1 MARPAPAGRRTKIV
15 ATIGP
20 ASDSP
25 QTLTAMAAAGMDV
38 VRIPLAHGSTQD
50 AIERMAR
57 VREALPDIGILADLP
72 GPKIRTAPFPEGGA
86 WLAPGAEV
94 RLVTAAGDSDS
105 GSGSDESSDASSAKA
120 IAVCD
125 P

>member
-1 MARPAPAGRRTKIV
+1 MARPALTGRRTKIV

-20 ASDSP
+20 ASDAP

-38 VRIPLAHGSTQD
+38 ARIPLAHGSTAD
-50 AIERMAR
+50 AIERIER
-57 VREALPDIGILADLP
+57 VREALPDLGILADLP

-94 RLVTAAGDSDS
+94 RLVTAA
-105 GSGSDESSDASSAKA
+105 DEA
-120 IAVCD
+120 
-125 P
+125 